1 MNEDFNMQGASIDTR
16 PEEAKL
22 KDINQVELVVSVA
35 PVIWKEK
42 KDKDWRKFP
51 EQNQKSSGSCVA
63 QTVKKLALI
72 NLWLKE
78 KTFEIFSATSIYTY
92 RSNKP
97 SGGMIGVEAFDI
109 WKNKGIAL
117 ESMVPSEQMSDG
129 AMDDVV
135 MSDHDKEVAKSF
147 AVANHVGLSSMDFEG
162 VASTIQATGKG
173 VMVWFYFDS
182 KNNYKEW
189 AQKFPQVYA
198 PINLYASTTAR
209 HSVAAVDFG
218 LINGKKYI
226 KIEDSAL
233 FGGIGERWISEEYF
247 TARNWFS
254 RYPMNFRYQ
263 DSSVPTP
270 PAPTPEPT
278 PAPIAKPKYT
288 FTKTLDFIPLTNAGT
303 ISDLAKNVAQEVDVK
318 KLQDILRYEGLFPM
332 NVKST
337 GYYGA
342 TTAKAVYNWQVKH
355 AVAPLSELDSIVP
368 KGGRVGNK
376 TIISLNKI
384 YG

>member
-16 PEEAKL
+16 PESAKI
-22 KDINQVELVVSVA
+22 KDINQVELVVSA
-35 PVIWKEK
+35 SPVIWKEK
-42 KDKDWRKFP
+42 KDGDWRKFP

-63 QTVKKLALI
+63 QTIKKLALI

-147 AVANHVGLSSMDFEG
+147 ASAGHVGLPNMDFEA
-162 VASTIQATGKG
+162 VASTIQTTGKG
-173 VMVWFYFDS
+173 VMVWFYFTS
-182 KNNYKEW
+182 KEW
-189 AQKFPQVYA
+189 GQKFPKVEGGLD
-198 PINLYASTTAR
+198 LYAASTAR

-218 LINGKKYI
+218 LINGKKYL
-226 KIEDSAL
+226 KVEDSAL
-233 FGGIGERWISEEYF
+233 FGGIGERWISEEF
-247 TARNWFS
+247 FKARNWFS

-263 DSSVPTP
+263 DSSVPVP
-270 PAPTPEPT
+270 PSPTPEPT
-278 PAPIAKPKYT
+278 PAPIAKPKHT
-288 FTKTLDFIPLTNAGT
+288 FTKPLDFIPLDNHGN
-303 ISDLAKNVAQEVDVK
+303 ISDLAKNTAQKLDVI
-318 KLQDILRYEGLFPM
+318 KLQDILRYEGFFPM
-332 NVKST
+332 NVSST

-355 AVAPLSELDSIVP
+355 AVASLSELDSIVP

-376 TIISLNKI
+376 TITSLNNI
-384 YG
+384 YGK